1 MNKSFFIF
9 IFLLTFIFPDEL
21 KSQDKEKWKVS
32 LIPTMG
38 QIKNKKYLKAGILA
52 ITQSYSVYKCL
63 EYDSNDK
70 ISKRNTYA
78 WWFLG
83 LYFYGIIDS
92 YVDYNLKN
100 FPNELDNK
108 KEE

>member
-1 MNKSFFIF
+1 M
-9 IFLLTFIFPDEL
+9 FIFPDEL
-21 KSQDKEKWKVS
+21 KEQDKKKWKPS
-32 LIPTMG
+32 LIPAIG
-38 QIKNKKYLKAGILA
+38 QIKNKKYLKAGVLA
-52 ITQSYSVYKCL
+52 FAQSYSVYKSL
-63 EYDSNDK
+63 EYHGDDK

-100 FPNELDNK
+100 FPNESDNESDNK
-108 KEE
+108 KKE